1 MGFFI
6 GLNIYMEQ
14 QELFEKKEHT
24 RWIYE
29 SPDGGSTLYRRK
41 VGDPHFKREL
51 VEQLDAEFKDYRDW
65 MYKQDWAELSKTPM
79 IKESLD
85 KLRVL
90 VELMK
95 E

>member
-1 MGFFI
+1 
-6 GLNIYMEQ
+6 
-14 QELFEKKEHT
+14 
-24 RWIYE
+24 
-29 SPDGGSTLYRRK
+29 
-41 VGDPHFKREL
+41 
-51 VEQLDAEFKDYRDW
+51 
-65 MYKQDWAELSKTPM
+65 MYKQDWTELSKTPM

>member
-6 GLNIYMEQ
+6 GVNICMEQ
-14 QELFEKKEHT
+14 QELFETEGP
-24 RWIYE
+24 WIYE

-41 VGDPHFKREL
+41 ANDPHHKREL
-51 VEQLDAEFKDYRDW
+51 VEQLDGEFRDYRDW
-65 MYKQDWAELSKTPM
+65 VYKQDWTELSKTPM
-79 IKESLD
+79 IKEQLD

>member
-1 MGFFI
+1 
-6 GLNIYMEQ
+6 MEQ
-14 QELFEKKEHT
+14 QELFDKKDT
-24 RWIYE
+24 NVWIYE

-41 VGDPHFKREL
+41 TTDPHYKREL
-51 VEQLDAEFKDYRDW
+51 VKQLDSEFSDYRDW
-65 MYKQDWAELSKTPM
+65 MYKQDWAELSKKPL
-79 IKESLD
+79 IKDSID

>member
-6 GLNIYMEQ
+6 GVNICMEQ
-14 QELFEKKEHT
+14 QELFNDK
-24 RWIYE
+24 WLYE

-41 VGDPHFKREL
+41 ANDPHHKREL
-51 VEQLDAEFKDYRDW
+51 VKQLDAEYKDYRDW
-65 MYKQDWAELSKTPM
+65 MYKQDWTELSKTPM

>member
-6 GLNIYMEQ
+6 GVNICMEQ
-14 QELFEKKEHT
+14 QELFNDK
-24 RWIYE
+24 WIYE

-41 VGDPHFKREL
+41 ANDPHHKREL
-51 VEQLDAEFKDYRDW
+51 VKQLDAEYKDYRDW
-65 MYKQDWAELSKTPM
+65 MYKQDWTELSKTPM

>member
-1 MGFFI
+1 VGFFI
-6 GLNIYMEQ
+6 GVNICMEQ
-14 QELFEKKEHT
+14 QELFNDK
-24 RWIYE
+24 WIYE

-41 VGDPHFKREL
+41 ANDPHHKREL
-51 VEQLDAEFKDYRDW
+51 VKQLDAEYKDYRDW
-65 MYKQDWAELSKTPM
+65 MYKQDWTELSKTPM

>member
-1 MGFFI
+1 
-6 GLNIYMEQ
+6 MEQ
-14 QELFEKKEHT
+14 QELFETEGP
-24 RWIYE
+24 WIYE

-41 VGDPHFKREL
+41 ANDPHHKREL
-51 VEQLDAEFKDYRDW
+51 VKQLDAEYKDYRDW
-65 MYKQDWAELSKTPM
+65 MYKQDWTELSKTPM